1 MTGKGQSG
9 GDIGFIGC
17 GVLTEAVVRGIR
29 ARFSRPVI
37 RLSPRSEAVSRR
49 LAGEFP
55 DVIREASNEDVV
67 RRSQTVFLAIRPDQL
82 EQALAGLTFREDQT
96 VVSFVAT
103 APVAR
108 IAALV
113 APAHR
118 ICRVTPLPGIARCKG
133 PVILFPALPE
143 IEALFQDL
151 GDLIVARSEDEIR
164 DLGSASGMMSQFFM
178 LQQAMAV
185 WLEARGVA
193 PDAAS
198 LYVRSMLAMLGETA
212 LESPGVGFNALVDG
226 HETPGGL
233 NEHVRQSLAQA
244 GVFDAYATALDSV
257 TDIKL

>member
-1 MTGKGQSG
+1 MTGDTQAG

-29 ARFSRPVI
+29 ARSSHPVI
-37 RLSPRSEAVSRR
+37 RLSPRSDSVSRR
-49 LAGEFP
+49 LADEFP
-55 DVIREASNEDVV
+55 DVIREASNKDVV
-67 RRSQTVFLAIRPDQL
+67 RRCQTVFLAVRPDQL
-82 EQALAGLTFREDQT
+82 DHALDGLEFREDQT

-118 ICRVTPLPGIARCKG
+118 ICRVTPLPGIARRQG

-151 GDLIVARSEDEIR
+151 GDLIVARSEDEIS
-164 DLGSASGMMSQFFM
+164 DLGSVSGMMSQFFM
-178 LQQAMAV
+178 VQQALAG
-185 WLEARGVA
+185 WLETRGVA
-193 PDAAS
+193 PDAAL

-212 LESPGVGFNALVDG
+212 LESRGVRSGALVEG

-233 NEHVRQSLAQA
+233 NAHVRQSLAQA
-244 GVFDAYATALDSV
+244 GVFDAYAAALDSV
-257 TDIKL
+257 MDIKL